1 MTPSKGQTISIPNQP
16 TAQPS
21 SSIQKSRIVTPLFDP
36 HGLGSALADST
47 DDEYQLIPK
56 NDSPVAEDDRH
67 IIKEAKGSNQKDQS
81 SSHTEEAN
89 RRGRRRRSSE
99 FVTLQSEASHPN
111 NVATGTTGSIPSAPT
126 KREESTTSQSSR
138 LWWQRDEDEGA
149 GDTTSSQAVRTPSS
163 SVYRQRP
170 LIDVNTRQAR
180 SRQDSEGT
188 TGSSQSPMVRSP
200 AAAFLSSMND
210 MLASPPSSV
219 ISTSGG
225 RNYSMSPSR
234 NGNQQM
240 NTSVTFDAIGSSMP
254 NTRSMPGSQE
264 SAGQLGLARAAAQ
277 LYNTVQESPSLQSMS
292 SFSGHHV
299 AAIKPDGEGARLGP
313 GGRYILGKTIG
324 FGGFSTVREAWDMGE
339 GAKTNEVD
347 DNETKNWHRVAVK
360 IVYSSDN
367 DQKENL
373 GNGIQEQASKEHS
386 DELELWKSI
395 PAHPNLLP
403 LLYHERIHLDE
414 TTMASG
420 SSKTIDFL
428 VMPFCEGNLLTYVR
442 LNGESLLDIRTR
454 PSTRKNSVVET
465 GLERSASNRSSRDAA
480 DQPENPSSRYNRTG
494 SGFIPHGHRSN
505 TANDRIVSAPL
516 SVLLARS
523 SSLATSPASNV
534 SPGRSV
540 GSVQNYPGSI
550 LRSASLRQRQ
560 ASIQPSRGL
569 PVSVAKDVLR
579 QVAEALLCLHHKA
592 SILHGDIKLE
602 NVLGQQWIAPHAHHP
617 SISSEEATDLP
628 FGASRK
634 HTRSNDSDLSSNPV
648 DPTNDDDSICWRVAD
663 FGLARKIPSKEEVKI
678 EPEGH
683 WVPSLGHARTYGHR
697 TSKHNQTGISQTA
710 AHLRRHSSYAGGI
723 SSAQPRS
730 QAGSLAYAA
739 PEIFLVPQTDDPD
752 GISPFAPDMWALGCV
767 VYALFAGRLPFSDT
781 FEPRLQNKII
791 QGKWEMPERLKRR
804 TQKPEKRMKMGDTSS
819 TANGDTSMSR
829 AESFGEGSHI
839 RRQTVQHG
847 DNRESIISS
856 LTRRATEGGSVDMS
870 ASMPSLPGGRSDA
883 MTKSD
888 SNQSIIIADQSDLSM
903 SQNIG
908 EEDPMSD
915 DETADIE
922 FDGKSKDRVAIRRIL
937 HGLLEPDATKRWTI
951 LQLSQ
956 DEWISGG
963 SATEL
968 DPESVVAGLPS
979 ANSSDRVMQ
988 SLNSDLPSSL
998 REEIDSRASNIAH
1011 TTIPEYDDVPELE
1024 QHDYTEIHKKRSSY
1038 FSGYMDENQG
1048 DVSRGRAP
1056 RRADVGEEP
1065 TNKSKP
1071 IAIDRS
1077 KSRSRS
1083 RVRDDTSVWGPDIT
1097 PGGGFNWRQQQQEI
1111 RHSPSYE
1118 YRPQLGTSVSDTRA
1132 LPARASRS
1140 SSVDQYHIRGRR
1152 LIKSQGGTGTEIGDD
1167 PRRKGERSESR
1178 SASGSGRG
1186 GSRSRSRSRRA
1197 DLDLIMPQLSLHR
1210 SHLANEV
1217 EDDSSR
1223 EGSPAPAAALH
1234 PDDHNAERTSIWKS
1248 PLRARDRLVANL
1260 KGGSGQNSSGT
1271 STPKDRRNPAT
1282 EPASDQITEEHNQTE
1297 ERPWWQRGNNSK
1309 H

>member
-1 MTPSKGQTISIPNQP
+1 MTPPKGQAISIPNQP
-16 TAQPS
+16 SAQPS
-21 SSIQKSRIVTPLFDP
+21 SSSQSRIVTPLFDP

-47 DDEYQLIPK
+47 DEEYQVLPK
-56 NDSPVAEDDRH
+56 NDPPIAQDDRENSE
-67 IIKEAKGSNQKDQS
+67 KNQS
-81 SSHTEEAN
+81 ASHAEEAN

-111 NVATGTTGSIPSAPT
+111 NAAAGTTGSMPSPAP
-126 KREESTTSQSSR
+126 KREESTASQSSR
-138 LWWQRDEDEGA
+138 LWWQRGEDGGA
-149 GDTTSSQAVRTPSS
+149 GDMTSSEVVRTPSS
-163 SVYRQRP
+163 SINRQRP
-170 LIDVNTRQAR
+170 VIDVNIRQAR
-180 SRQDSEGT
+180 SRQASDGT
-188 TGSSQSPMVRSP
+188 TGSSQSPMIRSP

-210 MLASPPSSV
+210 SLASPPSSV

-225 RNYSMSPSR
+225 RNYSLSPSR
-234 NGNQQM
+234 NGNLA
-240 NTSVTFDAIGSSMP
+240 SSTFDAIGSSMP

-277 LYNTVQESPSLQSMS
+277 LYNTVQASPSLQSMS

-299 AAIKPDGEGARLGP
+299 TTIKPDEEGARLGP

-339 GAKTNEVD
+339 GAKTDAVD

-367 DQKENL
+367 DQKENIEQTAQ
-373 GNGIQEQASKEHS
+373 NQASKEHS

-414 TTMASG
+414 TTMANG
-420 SSKTIDFL
+420 TSKTIDFL

-442 LNGESLLDIRTR
+442 LNGESLQDIRTG
-454 PSTRKNSVVET
+454 PSSRKNSVVDT

-480 DQPENPSSRYNRTG
+480 DQSENPTTRYNRTG

-523 SSLATSPASNV
+523 SSLATSPASNA
-534 SPGRSV
+534 SPGKSV
-540 GSVQNYPGSI
+540 GSLQTGSI
-550 LRSASLRQRQ
+550 LRSASMRQRQ

-592 SILHGDIKLE
+592 SVLHGDIKLE
-602 NVLGQQWIAPHAHHP
+602 NVLGQQWIAPHTHHP
-617 SISSEEATDLP
+617 STSSEEAMDLP

-634 HTRSNDSDLSSNPV
+634 HTRSNDSDLSSNPL
-648 DPTNDDDSICWRVAD
+648 DPTTNVSICWRVAD
-663 FGLARKIPSKEEVKI
+663 FGLARKIPSKEEVKG

-697 TSKHNQTGISQTA
+697 TSKHNQTAISQA
-710 AHLRRHSSYAGGI
+710 ATHLRRHSSYAGGI

-739 PEIFLVPQTDDPD
+739 PEIFLMPEMDDPD
-752 GISPFAPDMWALGCV
+752 GVSPFAPDMWALGCV

-791 QGKWEMPERLKRR
+791 QGKWDLPERLKRR
-804 TQKPEKRMKMGDTSS
+804 TQRPEKRMKLGDTSS
-819 TANGDTSMSR
+819 TTNGDTSMSR
-829 AESFGEGSHI
+829 AESFGEGSHL
-839 RRQTVQHG
+839 RRQTVQQG
-847 DNRESIISS
+847 DNRESFISG
-856 LTRRATEGGSVDMS
+856 LARRATEGVPVDMS
-870 ASMPSLPGGRSDA
+870 ASMPSLPPRRSDA

-888 SNQSIIIADQSDLSM
+888 SNQSIIIADQSELSM

-915 DETADIE
+915 DETTDVD

-963 SATEL
+963 AGTEFGS
-968 DPESVVAGLPS
+968 ESVIAGLPS
-979 ANSSDRVMQ
+979 AISSERLKQ
-988 SLNSDLPSSL
+988 PPNSDLPSSL
-998 REEIDSRASNIAH
+998 REAIDPRPSNVAH

-1024 QHDYTEIHKKRSSY
+1024 QDNFAETHKKRSSY
-1038 FSGYMDENQG
+1038 FSGYMDEQQG
-1048 DVSRGRAP
+1048 DIRRGRAP
-1056 RRADVGEEP
+1056 RRANVGEEP

-1097 PGGGFNWRQQQQEI
+1097 PGGGFNRRQQQQQQQQEI
-1111 RHSPSYE
+1111 RNSPSYE

-1132 LPARASRS
+1132 LPTRTTRS
-1140 SSVDQYHIRGRR
+1140 SSVDQHHGRGRR
-1152 LIKSQGGTGTEIGDD
+1152 LIKSQGGAGTGNDEHIG
-1167 PRRKGERSESR
+1167 RKGERSESR

-1210 SHLANEV
+1210 SHLAHEV
-1217 EDDSSR
+1217 EDVSSR
-1223 EGSPAPAAALH
+1223 EASPAPAAALH
-1234 PDDHNAERTSIWKS
+1234 PDDHNVERTSTWKS
-1248 PLRARDRLVANL
+1248 PFRARDRLVANL

-1271 STPKDRRNPAT
+1271 STPKDRRISAT
-1282 EPASDQITEEHNQTE
+1282 EPATDQISEEHHSQNE
-1297 ERPWWQRGNNSK
+1297 ERPWWQRGPNSK